1 MYNYSNVLL
10 IVWLHYIL
18 QISSIN
24 GTMMAN
30 QISTVSSVRRQ
41 QTVITFDNGA
51 TWQNIAAP
59 ANIDGAATN
68 CMLVRT

>member
-1 MYNYSNVLL
+1 
-10 IVWLHYIL
+10 
-18 QISSIN
+18 
-24 GTMMAN
+24 MMAN